1 MHIAAPQNTMAT
13 HDRNEGGP
21 SERTGAGT
29 WTGDGSIVRVGE
41 SRQLATRVLEERK
54 LIHRNDSVR
63 PQADAF
69 RGLRTRLLALAG
81 ERNFVTLVAS
91 VRSGC
96 GGSFV
101 ARNLA
106 AAFAFDEARTALL
119 VDCDAIHPVQHKVL
133 GVDPT
138 NGGLM
143 DYLDGHVA
151 NIADVQYETG
161 IPRLRLTPC
170 GSQRETAGEYFSSQR
185 MRTMVD
191 SLRASQATHHLILDG
206 PAALASPD
214 ARILSDLADLVVV
227 VAGYG
232 QATIEDIDAAASG
245 FDPAKLA
252 GIVFNDIH

>member
-1 MHIAAPQNTMAT
+1 MNIAAPKGSMAA
-13 HDRNEGGP
+13 HGRSEGTPPGR
-21 SERTGAGT
+21 SEAGR
-29 WTGDGSIVRVGE
+29 WGGDGSIVRVGE

-54 LIHRNDSVR
+54 LIHRHDSVR

-81 ERNFVTLVAS
+81 ERNFVTLVTS

-119 VDCDAIHPVQHKVL
+119 VDCNAIHAVQHKVL
-133 GVDPT
+133 GIDAV

-143 DYLDGHVA
+143 DYLDGQVA
-151 NIADVQYETG
+151 DIADVQYETG

-185 MRTMVD
+185 MRTMID
-191 SLRASQATHHLILDG
+191 SLRASQATHHLILDS
-206 PAALASPD
+206 PAALDSPD
-214 ARILSDLADLVVV
+214 ARMLSDLADLVVV

-232 QATIEDIDAAASG
+232 RATIEDIDAAASG